1 MTSELE
7 WSHRVSDIPETGLAA
22 ERHATPEA
30 RAKVAAELDLLDC
43 ARLDARYEVKPLKHG
58 RYLLQGE
65 LEADVTQTCVVT
77 LEPVEGHIVEPFEV
91 EFRPGPPA
99 EQVVEFNAL
108 EVRDIE
114 PLENGTIPVG
124 RIVYEHLA
132 SALNPYPR
140 KEGVAF
146 EQPASEQGEEEASGS
161 PFAILEQLKSK
172 K

>member
-1 MTSELE
+1 MTPELE

-30 RAKVAAELDLLDC
+30 RAKIAAELDLLAC
-43 ARLDARYEVKPLKHG
+43 SRLEARYEVRPLKHG

-65 LEADVTQTCVVT
+65 LQADVTQTCVVT
-77 LEPVEGHIVEPFEV
+77 LEPVEDHIVEPFEV
-91 EFRPGPPA
+91 EFRPVSA
-99 EQVVEFNAL
+99 EQVVEFDAL
-108 EVRDIE
+108 EPREIE
-114 PLENGTIPVG
+114 QLENGTIPVG

-132 SALNPYPR
+132 SAPNPYPR

-146 EQPASEQGEEEASGS
+146 EQPASEQGKGESSGS
-161 PFAILEQLKSK
+161 PFAILERLKSK